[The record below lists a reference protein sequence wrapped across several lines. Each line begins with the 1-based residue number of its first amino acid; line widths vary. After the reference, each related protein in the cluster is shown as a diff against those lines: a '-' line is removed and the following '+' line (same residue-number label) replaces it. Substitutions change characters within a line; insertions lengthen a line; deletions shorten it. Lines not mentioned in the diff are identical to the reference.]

1 MAITKQCKDCNK
13 TKDITQFS
21 KCSKTKDN
29 LQPKCKECNKK
40 DNLKFR
46 TEINPEHHSKWQ
58 RKNYD
63 WHIENMRKFRK
74 ADETPKI
81 YYIQNPVGEIYIGM
95 TEMYLS
101 VRTLEHRAHYRR
113 ALKGKRSRL
122 PLLHDSFDKYGLEN
136 HKFGI
141 AAEFEGIDR
150 KQLEMIERSFIDA
163 VQVMGKS
170 LNSK

>member
-1 MAITKQCKDCNK
+1 MASLKQCKLCGKNK
-13 TKDITQFS
+13 QTTEFS
-21 KCSKTKDN
+21 KRSASKDG
-29 LQPKCKECNKK
+29 LQDRCKSCNSK

-46 TEINPEHHSKWQ
+46 TEINPEHHAHWQ

-63 WHIENMRKFRK
+63 WHIENMRKYRK

-81 YYIQNPVGEIYIGM
+81 YYIQNPEGEMYIGM

-113 ALKGKRSRL
+113 AKKGKRNRL
-122 PLLHDSFDKYGLEN
+122 PALHNSFDKYGLEN

-141 AAEFEGIDR
+141 VAEFEGIDR

-163 VQVMGKS
+163 VQQMGKS